1 MGIFDSKRKVA
12 EIEVA
17 QAEAPKFEHVNWL
30 SNPGLR
36 KLYFYAAVLCVASAT
51 TGYDGYSFQLP
62 DKLDSSY

>member
-17 QAEAPKFEHVNWL
+17 QAEAPKFERVHWL

-51 TGYDGYSFQLP
+51 TGYDGYGF
-62 DKLDSSY
+62 